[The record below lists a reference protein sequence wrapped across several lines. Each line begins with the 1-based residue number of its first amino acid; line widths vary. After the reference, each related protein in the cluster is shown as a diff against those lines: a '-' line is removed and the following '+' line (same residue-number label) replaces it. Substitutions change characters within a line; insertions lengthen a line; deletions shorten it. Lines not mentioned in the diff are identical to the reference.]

1 MEEDVSAS
9 VRREWFN
16 FWLLLAA
23 AGGSSL
29 LTSALLRLVL
39 RRGLV
44 LPCCRSRCRRSR
56 RVCSG

>member
-23 AGGSSL
+23 AGVSSQ
-29 LTSALLRLVL
+29 LTSALLRQVL

-44 LPCCRSRCRRSR
+44 LPCCRSSCRRSWM
-56 RVCSG
+56 VCCD